1 MCEVGSAF
9 DPRLGC
15 KCQDASELR
24 DDLYPSWATEDDIRK
39 AVNASWSAAGATN
52 LGDSGVDESEMM
64 DQMMSA
70 VESLLG

>member
-1 MCEVGSAF
+1 M
-9 DPRLGC
+9 
-15 KCQDASELR
+15 
-24 DDLYPSWATEDDIRK
+24 RK